1 MEQSCM
7 IITDLLHS
15 LFYFIFIRFP
25 AMLRQVLRPW
35 EQVTMISISAMKMI
49 KYRKN
54 KSNYILKANYSQKNS
69 FTNSI
74 D

>member
-1 MEQSCM
+1 
-7 IITDLLHS
+7 
-15 LFYFIFIRFP
+15 
-25 AMLRQVLRPW
+25 MLRQVLRPW